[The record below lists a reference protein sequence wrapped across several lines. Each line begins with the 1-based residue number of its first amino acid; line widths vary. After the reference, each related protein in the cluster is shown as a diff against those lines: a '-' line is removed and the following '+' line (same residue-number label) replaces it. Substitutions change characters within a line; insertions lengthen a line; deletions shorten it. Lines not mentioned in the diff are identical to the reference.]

1 MIQYLLT
8 VIVKF
13 SLDDKCAKP
22 GEYSSDSSISESD
35 LEEEQ
40 KKISSLDSATSFR
53 LKLSKC
59 SLKEE
64 SPLPLLKS
72 LFVNKPPT
80 LYFTTQEEQGKMIL
94 IHFITSLESRLY

>member
-1 MIQYLLT
+1 MFE
-8 VIVKF
+8 KSF
-13 SLDDKCAKP
+13 FFLDDKCATP

-35 LEEEQ
+35 NNLLEEEQ
-40 KKISSLDSATSFR
+40 KESLTIDSATSLR

-72 LFVNKPPT
+72 LFANKPPT
-80 LYFTTQEEQGKMIL
+80 LYFTTQEEQG
-94 IHFITSLESRLY
+94 